1 MPTVSVSG
9 AFRFASATLAVL
21 LAFSP
26 LSAMQDAPVFRTTTD
41 LIAVDVQV
49 VDAQGA
55 PLLNLGADQFEVT
68 INRKR
73 RRVVSVD
80 LLRYDEGLS
89 TAAPAPPRADQRLL
103 SMGEAPGSGRTFML
117 AVDET
122 SFRPGDVAALITTA
136 REFVAR
142 LEPNDQVGLFAF
154 PQGPQFLPTSDHSA
168 VVSALQRVSGQRT
181 ALAGGNRYGLTPA
194 NVVDL
199 SSPQAEQRVLYQRD
213 ASSNEVRLMG
223 EICEDVDEARAQ
235 CERNVMTE
243 VRSLAM
249 LYESETTQSLGSL
262 REMLAQL
269 GRVPGRK
276 TIVLL
281 SAGILAGDRP
291 GSRPDVDEIGKYI
304 G

>member
-1 MPTVSVSG
+1 MLTAPVFGT
-9 AFRFASATLAVL
+9 FRLASATTVAVL

-26 LSAMQDAPVFRTTTD
+26 LSAGQDAPVFRTTTD

-80 LLRYDEGLS
+80 LLRYDEGVSAGALS
-89 TAAPAPPRADQRLL
+89 LPPTGQRLL

-117 AVDET
+117 AMDEM
-122 SFRPGDVAALITTA
+122 SFKPSDVAALITTA

-154 PQGPQFLPTSDHSA
+154 PQGPKFLPTLDHSA
-168 VVSALQRVSGQRT
+168 VVSALQRVTGQRT

-194 NVVDL
+194 NIVDSRRPRP
-199 SSPQAEQRVLYQRD
+199 SST
-213 ASSNEVRLMG
+213 SSISATHR
-223 EICEDVDEARAQ
+223 
-235 CERNVMTE
+235 
-243 VRSLAM
+243 RSKC
-249 LYESETTQSLGSL
+249 G
-262 REMLAQL
+262 
-269 GRVPGRK
+269 
-276 TIVLL
+276 
-281 SAGILAGDRP
+281 
-291 GSRPDVDEIGKYI
+291 
-304 G
+304 